1 MLGAWTTQGQGST
14 QPQALA
20 LHLAP
25 FTSPLPWSPPPV
37 SSRSITC
44 SCTSNSNGPHLTNQ
58 NLDLLA
64 LGETTPALLSKPLPI
79 RPGHF
84 LNYQL
89 PPHLKEEVSVTQSCL
104 TLCKLMDCS
113 LPGSS
118 VHRILQAR
126 ILEWIAMLFSR
137 GSSRPRHRT
146 WVSRIAGRFF
156 FFFFFYR
163 LSHQGSYLW

>member
-1 MLGAWTTQGQGST
+1 MLGAWTRQGERST
-14 QPQALA
+14 QPPALA
-20 LHLAP
+20 LHLVP
-25 FTSPLPWSPPPV
+25 FTSPPPWSPPPV
-37 SSRSITC
+37 ISRSITC

-64 LGETTPALLSKPLPI
+64 LGETSPALLSKPLPI

-89 PPHLKEEVSVTQSCL
+89 PPPLKEEVSVTQSCP
-104 TLCKLMDCS
+104 TLCKLMDCM
-113 LPGSS
+113 PGSS

-137 GSSRPRHRT
+137 ESSQPRDQARF
-146 WVSRIAGRFF
+146 SCIAGRFITI
-156 FFFFFYR
+156 
-163 LSHQGSYLW
+163 

>member
-104 TLCKLMDCS
+104 TLCKLTDCS

-126 ILEWIAMLFSR
+126 ILKWIAMLFSR
-137 GSSRPRHRT
+137 GSSRPRDQARF
-146 WVSRIAGRFF
+146 SCIAGRFITI
-156 FFFFFYR
+156 
-163 LSHQGSYLW
+163 